1 MKKICA
7 LICVVMVILSII
19 STSALAVVPD
29 EKIVDLGDGFYMIET
44 ISQSFTG
51 QSRSGGE
58 IQGSKTGRVYSGS
71 VLIGIATLSASFD
84 ISGST
89 AKATAA
95 NISGD
100 GYNNGSYSGGNA
112 DCYGSKASGTAYFTY
127 NGVEKYVKI
136 SISCSPGGSL
146 T

>member
-84 ISGST
+84 ISGSSAIAVGADILTNELNGGECTQERAYCSRNT
-89 AKATAA
+89 A
-95 NISGD
+95 
-100 GYNNGSYSGGNA
+100 Y
-112 DCYGSKASGTAYFTY
+112 GTATFKY
-127 NGVEKYVKI
+127 NGGEQKI
-136 SISCSPGGSL
+136 KLQISCSSNGSL